1 VIFVSILDHF
11 PTISIPAEPVNVAQ
25 FTLLQ
30 IARSL
35 NDLDNIKTYF
45 ALAERCGLAPAIAS
59 YRKAVAE
66 GDPRTEFHRGI
77 QQLSNPE

>member
-1 VIFVSILDHF
+1 MSILDHF
-11 PTISIPAEPVNVAQ
+11 LTISTPAEPVNVGQ

-45 ALAERCGLAPAIAS
+45 AMAERWGLALVIAS

>member
-1 VIFVSILDHF
+1 MSILDHF
-11 PTISIPAEPVNVAQ
+11 PTISAPVEPIDVGQ

-35 NDLDNIKTYF
+35 NDLGNLKTYF
-45 ALAERCGLAPAIAS
+45 AVAERHGFAPVLAS

-66 GDPRTEFHRGI
+66 DDPLTGFHRSI
-77 QQLSNPE
+77 QQLSSST